1 MAKKDNKAGKGAK
14 ASRNKNAVYR
24 VIDLVGTSSVSW
36 ADAARNAVETA
47 SHSLRDLRVAEVD
60 KLDVKI
66 EGGEIVYRAKLKLSF
81 KYHGEDNE

>member
-1 MAKKDNKAGKGAK
+1 MAKKQKAGKSGK
-14 ASRNKNAVYR
+14 ASGRRNAVYR
-24 VIDLVGTSSVSW
+24 IIDLVGTSNVSW
-36 ADAARNAVETA
+36 ADAARNAVEAA

-81 KYHGEDNE
+81 KYHGDDE